1 MYVGPND
8 GNAAGV
14 MADNILGLI
23 FLRGGGRL
31 LTVACPYFLP
41 HSTLLAGRFLHQT
54 CISTSAAPNSI
65 AIAHERPLDVRCTA
79 LLSSTA
85 VDASLVRQATKTLPT
100 RTARNGTE
108 TGCAGC
114 ATIGEDWA
122 SRCAS

>member
-41 HSTLLAGRFLHQT
+41 HSTLLAGRFRAAF
-54 CISTSAAPNSI
+54 STRRVSALQQPPI
-65 AIAHERPLDVRCTA
+65 ASP
-79 LLSSTA
+79 
-85 VDASLVRQATKTLPT
+85 
-100 RTARNGTE
+100 
-108 TGCAGC
+108 
-114 ATIGEDWA
+114 
-122 SRCAS
+122 